1 MPFEKGKSGNP
12 ETQFSSDNQP
22 ENRGRKGKSTTEYLK
37 DLGEANAIEFNI
49 TVTDKDGK
57 TKTKSGKVESQSCLN
72 ELLANLLFADAVQG
86 NHKARK
92 EILDRVEGRAKQTI
106 NHTNKGEKFQ
116 DYTREDILRE
126 LEELMSDNAE

>member
-12 ETQFSSDNQP
+12 DTQFTSENQP
-22 ENRGRKGKSTTEYLK
+22 ENRGRKGKTTTEYLK

-92 EILDRVEGRAKQTI
+92 EILDRTEGRPQQKMDLTS
-106 NHTNKGEKFQ
+106 KGERIEQPLFGPMTKS
-116 DYTREDILRE
+116 TGGSE
-126 LEELMSDNAE
+126 